1 MRKIPRWMSI
11 EEIEAELVS
20 TTDDDRFA
28 ELEEELCERR
38 SEERMADF
46 DHQETV
52 EELGE
57 RIDALFSPPTGAEG
71 KTE

>member
-46 DHQETV
+46 DHQETI

-57 RIDALFSPPTGAEG
+57 RIDALLSPPTGAEG